1 MADDPDRTISCPH
14 CGGAAGYAGM
24 VGMPANTIYQCNGCG
39 RATWV
44 PRRSVP
50 TGLTEESSQ
59 QQQQP
64 RQPRAG
70 DEGG

>member
-1 MADDPDRTISCPH
+1 MADDPGRTISCPH

-44 PRRSVP
+44 PRGAAGGGAAEASA
-50 TGLTEESSQ
+50 Q

-64 RQPRAG
+64 QPAEPD
-70 DEGG
+70 DEEG